1 MVCYDVTIHEMID
14 ISYISLVEMEL
25 KFHFS
30 DWRARRA
37 QPRPGHWRDVRGRT
51 GSEIDVRWEDETLT
65 QPHRPGPAGDFVD
78 VYSTL

>member
-37 QPRPGHWRDVRGRT
+37 HPRPGHWRDVRGRT
-51 GSEIDVRWEDETLT
+51 GSEIDVR
-65 QPHRPGPAGDFVD
+65 
-78 VYSTL
+78 

>member
-30 DWRARRA
+30 DWRARRESTTVT
-37 QPRPGHWRDVRGRT
+37 WRLERCEREERGMK
-51 GSEIDVRWEDETLT
+51 VRWMRGGKM
-65 QPHRPGPAGDFVD
+65 RPDIDTA
-78 VYSTL
+78 T